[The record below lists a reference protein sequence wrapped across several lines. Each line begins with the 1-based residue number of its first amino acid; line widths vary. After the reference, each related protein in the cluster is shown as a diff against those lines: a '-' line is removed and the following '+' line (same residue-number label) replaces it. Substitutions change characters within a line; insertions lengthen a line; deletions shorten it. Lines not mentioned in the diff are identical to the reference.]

1 MKKYIYLYIFLI
13 PFLLLC
19 NFASACPPVITAG
32 SDTHQVLDYGDTYN
46 FSYSASEAIVTS
58 HFYLDGVES
67 TTSDTFKSYTFSEE
81 YSYHNVSVYGTDSDS
96 ENSNLVTW
104 RITVCREMATVG
116 NIETFNEDDYDN
128 ITEFVSDGDWESI
141 ADTSTHPYTD
151 LMGKLFYLV
160 LFLLPFGMIW
170 MKQQTMTIPVTLSM
184 ILGSVLIGFI
194 PEQYKYFIILMIV
207 MSFGVNL
214 YLLGRD
220 RA

>member
-13 PFLLLC
+13 PFLLC
-19 NFASACPPVITAG
+19 NFAGACPVIT
-32 SDTHQVLDYGDTYN
+32 GDTDRQVVLEPGSFYN
-46 FSYSASEAIVTS
+46 FSYTSSEAIVTS
-58 HFYLDGVES
+58 HFFLDGVES
-67 TTSDTFKSYTFSEE
+67 TSAPTYKIYIFNDE
-81 YSYHNVSVYGTDSDS
+81 YEYHNVSVYGTSATGD
-96 ENSNLVTW
+96 SNLVTW
-104 RITVCREMATVG
+104 QVTIMRDPATG
-116 NIETFNEDDYDN
+116 SIEGFNEGDYDN
-128 ITEFVSDGDWESI
+128 LTDQLSDGDWEGV
-141 ADTSTHPYTD
+141 AETSTIPYTN